1 MMGCVDTHAAI
12 WAFLDDPRLGRRA
25 RERIAEAPKTRLIV
39 SDIVLLETAVLHS
52 KGRLPDC
59 PLAELLAK
67 IADNFRVIPISP
79 GIARIAV
86 ELELAHGDRF
96 DRVIVATAK
105 VHGTPLLTRNRAIT
119 DSGVVEIVW

>member
-1 MMGCVDTHAAI
+1 MMGCVDTHAVI

-25 RERIAEAPKTRLIV
+25 RERISEAPKTGLIV
-39 SDIVLLETAVLHS
+39 SDLVLLETAILHS

-67 IADNFRVIPISP
+67 IADNFRVIPVSP
-79 GIARIAV
+79 EIARIAV
-86 ELELAHGDRF
+86 ELDLPHGDPF

-105 VHGTPLLTRNRAIT
+105 AYDAPLLTRDRAIA
-119 DSGVVEIVW
+119 DSGVVEILW

>member
-1 MMGCVDTHAAI
+1 MAGEEVIIAT
-12 WAFLDDPRLGRRA
+12 
-25 RERIAEAPKTRLIV
+25 REGN
-39 SDIVLLETAVLHS
+39 LHS

-105 VHGTPLLTRNRAIT
+105 VHGTPLLTRDRAIT

>member
-25 RERIAEAPKTRLIV
+25 RERIAESPKTHLIV
-39 SDIVLLETAVLHS
+39 SDIVLLETAILHS

-59 PLAELLAK
+59 PLAELLAR
-67 IADNFRVIPISP
+67 IEDNFRVIPISP
-79 GIARIAV
+79 EIARIAV
-86 ELELAHGDRF
+86 ELELPHGDPF

-105 VHGTPLLTRNRAIT
+105 VHDAPLLTRDRAIT